1 MSDRATTPSR
11 ILDASLRLFN
21 ERGYAATTLA
31 EIATAVGIAQGNL
44 TYHYPTKRD
53 LVIALEERIRQSRR
67 AHLENYQ
74 FGAVAD
80 DYVGL
85 VLLSM
90 NHTWEY
96 RFILR
101 DLAQFS
107 KNPNALQRDPD
118 MATDHAE
125 LYDLLRRAKKE
136 GLFRRDLAVDLRV
149 LASSLFIVSRYWM
162 DHLREFEGLGVI
174 TWADQERGF
183 RHHFA
188 VLLPYLTA
196 SARRDFESAVARASR
211 RLAVEEGRNTNG

>member
-1 MSDRATTPSR
+1 MNDCRKTSDRILEASR
-11 ILDASLRLFN
+11 KLFN
-21 ERGYAATTLA
+21 EKGYTATTLA
-31 EIATAVGIAQGNL
+31 EIAGAVGIAQGNL

-53 LVIALEERIRQSRR
+53 LVVALEKRLRQGRR
-67 AHLENYQ
+67 VHLEGKQ
-74 FGAVAD
+74 IGSVPD

-85 VLLSM
+85 VLSSM

-101 DLAQFS
+101 DLAQFA

-118 MATDHAE
+118 MAADHAE

-149 LASSLFIVSRYWM
+149 LANSLFIVSRYWM
-162 DHLREFEGLGVI
+162 DHLREFESLEVV

-183 RHHFA
+183 QHHFA
-188 VLLPYLTA
+188 VLLPYLNA

-211 RLAVEEGRNTNG
+211 RLAVAEGINTNG